1 MKKFIVSALVLAGLV
16 LGVVTLPVGT
26 AWAEEEQ
33 NSSPNSLQM
42 SPSGVRLTLVA
53 GETLEGHA
61 ANCPKTEE
69 GCAIKVTNTGTE
81 GFRFRVYITPY
92 VVSGEEN
99 ELTFDEEKATVLHA
113 NFSLDYSS
121 ECEWGVCEGGR
132 VCFAAWR
139 VACDSVSCF
148 DPDGHSGWISV
159 CCDLGANYE

>member
-1 MKKFIVSALVLAGLV
+1 M

-69 GCAIKVTNTGTE
+69 GCAIKVSKYRG
-81 GFRFRVYITPY
+81 RRVFVFAFTLP
-92 VVSGEEN
+92 
-99 ELTFDEEKATVLHA
+99 LML
-113 NFSLDYSS
+113 SLVKRMS
-121 ECEWGVCEGGR
+121 
-132 VCFAAWR
+132 
-139 VACDSVSCF
+139 
-148 DPDGHSGWISV
+148 
-159 CCDLGANYE
+159 